1 MGVTFIEKLIRLFVV
16 IKTQGW
22 ESLKQVNLLT
32 IVQSVAN
39 KNNVLLKDRSIE
51 HAQIAMIIIVVGRC
65 YIMENNTFQTIEKTA
80 E

>member
-65 YIMENNTFQTIEKTA
+65 YIMENHTFQTIEKTA